1 MDQATGAI
9 VTLGLA
15 FIGVAAIYQ
24 LSKGNAGL
32 AKSVGSTTTTLG
44 KTLFTAK

>member
-1 MDQATGAI
+1 MDQFTGAL

-24 LSKGNAGL
+24 LSQNNATL
-32 AKSVGSTTTTLG
+32 AKSTGSSVTTLG
-44 KTLFTAK
+44 KTLFTTK